1 MVQPPNYFS
10 QLAEVESA
18 VPSLANQVTE
28 LLRRL
33 DDLGVSA
40 QQKLRIIQ
48 NCFIMAHI
56 MCAFSR
62 ISKTTEDRVV

>member
-33 DDLGVSA
+33 DDLGVSV

-48 NCFIMAHI
+48 NCLSNIVFQ
-56 MCAFSR
+56 
-62 ISKTTEDRVV
+62 